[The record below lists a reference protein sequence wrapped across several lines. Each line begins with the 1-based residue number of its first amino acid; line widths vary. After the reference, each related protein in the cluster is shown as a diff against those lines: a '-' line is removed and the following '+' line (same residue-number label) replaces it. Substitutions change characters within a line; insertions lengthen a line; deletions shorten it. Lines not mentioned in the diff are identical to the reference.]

1 MKILFV
7 CTGNTCRSP
16 MAEGILRD
24 EARKRNIGIEV
35 ASAGIFA
42 VDGDRASK
50 GARLSMKSR
59 GGLPDHRS
67 RFLDDEV
74 MEWADLVLVMTG
86 AHKRNLL
93 TRYPQMEDKTYLLHE
108 FATGREIDVDDPFG
122 GPLEV
127 YEAVR
132 MQLEEAV
139 KRLLDKI
146 DQQEV

>member
-16 MAEGILRD
+16 MAEAILRD
-24 EARKRNIGIEV
+24 EARKRSKRIEV

-42 VDGDRASK
+42 VDGERASK
-50 GARLSMKSR
+50 GARMSMKSR

-67 RFLDDEV
+67 RFLSDEI

-86 AHKRNLL
+86 SHKRNLL
-93 TRYPQMEDKTYLLHE
+93 TRYPHLEDKVFLLYE
-108 FATGREIDVDDPFG
+108 FATGRDIDVEDPFG

-127 YEAVR
+127 YEIVR
-132 MQLEEAV
+132 KQLEDVIE
-139 KRLLDKI
+139 RLLDRI

>member
-16 MAEGILRD
+16 MAEAILRA
-24 EARKRNIGIEV
+24 EAMRRSIGVEV

-50 GARLSMKSR
+50 GARMSMKDR
-59 GGLPDHRS
+59 GGLPEHRS
-67 RFLDDEV
+67 RFLSDEI

-86 AHKRNLL
+86 SHKRNLL
-93 TRYPQMEDKTYLLHE
+93 TRYPHLEDKVFLLYE
-108 FATGREIDVDDPFG
+108 FATGREVDVDDPFG

-132 MQLEEAV
+132 RQLEDVIE
-139 KRLLDKI
+139 RLLDII

>member
-16 MAEGILRD
+16 MAEAILRD
-24 EARKRNIGIEV
+24 EARKRNRKIEV

-50 GARLSMKSR
+50 GARMSMKSR
-59 GGLPDHRS
+59 GGLPEHRS
-67 RFLDDEV
+67 RFLNDQI

-86 AHKRNLL
+86 SHKRNLL
-93 TRYPQMEDKTYLLHE
+93 TRYPHLEDKIFLLYE
-108 FATGREIDVDDPFG
+108 FATGRDMDVEDPFG
-122 GPLEV
+122 GGLEV

-132 MQLEEAV
+132 RQLEGAIE
-139 KRLLDKI
+139 KLLDRI
-146 DQQEV
+146 DKQEV